1 MYRTLQYALLFLV
14 AALLQIFLF
23 NNLSLSVYLNP
34 LVYVVFIAL
43 LAMET
48 TPIRMLLA
56 GLAMGLAMDWT
67 MGAAGVNTIATVFV
81 AFVRIHLL
89 NFVCGK
95 ENVHDGGVPSA
106 RRLGE
111 KSFTVYL
118 ALMVVLHNAIFF
130 YMEAL
135 SWSHALLTL
144 LRLLERRGRRLLL
157 LADSTGIHLPTLAA
171 HMTDS
176 RKGYV
181 RMRTLQAVVLL
192 IFGVI
197 ILRLAYIQLIDPKYE
212 KLARGNAL
220 RHVVQYPPRGE
231 IFDRNGEYLA
241 QNRACYDLMVI
252 YRELP
257 REGFDTLQMLDLL
270 GISRTKLERALRNA
284 RMSPRI
290 PYMVTNFISSE
301 VKLRFDENDFPGFY
315 TVYRT
320 IRSYPR
326 KIGGNLLGDVGEINE
341 RQLKMKR
348 YADYRSGD
356 YVGQSGVE
364 KAYEEVLRGKKGVKI
379 MEKDTHGV
387 VKGSYMDGMFDSL
400 PEPGNYIV
408 TTIDSACKPSPKS

>member
-43 LAMET
+43 LPMET

-118 ALMVVLHNAIFF
+118 ALTVVLHNAIFF

-144 LRLLERRGRRLLL
+144 LRLGVSAAVGSSIMMIWGSSSIAFMISTICCCATVRLHTGASGSSSMRIMRDSSSVRRRMAGK
-157 LADSTGIHLPTLAA
+157 
-171 HMTDS
+171 S
-176 RKGYV
+176 R
-181 RMRTLQAVVLL
+181 
-192 IFGVI
+192 F
-197 ILRLAYIQLIDPKYE
+197 
-212 KLARGNAL
+212 
-220 RHVVQYPPRGE
+220 PP
-231 IFDRNGEYLA
+231 F
-241 QNRACYDLMVI
+241 
-252 YRELP
+252 
-257 REGFDTLQMLDLL
+257 F
-270 GISRTKLERALRNA
+270 
-284 RMSPRI
+284 
-290 PYMVTNFISSE
+290 
-301 VKLRFDENDFPGFY
+301 
-315 TVYRT
+315 
-320 IRSYPR
+320 RS
-326 KIGGNLLGDVGEINE
+326 
-341 RQLKMKR
+341 
-348 YADYRSGD
+348 
-356 YVGQSGVE
+356 
-364 KAYEEVLRGKKGVKI
+364 
-379 MEKDTHGV
+379 
-387 VKGSYMDGMFDSL
+387 
-400 PEPGNYIV
+400 
-408 TTIDSACKPSPKS
+408 

>member
-43 LAMET
+43 LPMET

-118 ALMVVLHNAIFF
+118 ALTVVLHNAIFF

-144 LRLLERRGRRLLL
+144 LRLGVSTAVGVFFCWLIAQAFTSRL
-157 LADSTGIHLPTLAA
+157 
-171 HMTDS
+171 
-176 RKGYV
+176 
-181 RMRTLQAVVLL
+181 
-192 IFGVI
+192 
-197 ILRLAYIQLIDPKYE
+197 
-212 KLARGNAL
+212 
-220 RHVVQYPPRGE
+220 
-231 IFDRNGEYLA
+231 
-241 QNRACYDLMVI
+241 
-252 YRELP
+252 
-257 REGFDTLQMLDLL
+257 
-270 GISRTKLERALRNA
+270 
-284 RMSPRI
+284 SPRI
-290 PYMVTNFISSE
+290 
-301 VKLRFDENDFPGFY
+301 
-315 TVYRT
+315 
-320 IRSYPR
+320 
-326 KIGGNLLGDVGEINE
+326 
-341 RQLKMKR
+341 
-348 YADYRSGD
+348 
-356 YVGQSGVE
+356 
-364 KAYEEVLRGKKGVKI
+364 
-379 MEKDTHGV
+379 
-387 VKGSYMDGMFDSL
+387 
-400 PEPGNYIV
+400 
-408 TTIDSACKPSPKS
+408 